1 MSKVL
6 EEVMHE
12 QTTEFLYKHKTLYMF
27 PSRFKKSHS
36 IDFYLSYL
44 NEKKKKKSNGVN
56 AGFLIGLFFVD
67 LQKVFE
73 TIDYNIFY
81 RL

>member
-44 NEKKKKKSNGVN
+44 NEKKKKIKRSQCWFPNRT
-56 AGFLIGLFFVD
+56 
-67 LQKVFE
+67 VF
-73 TIDYNIFY
+73 
-81 RL
+81 R

>member
-44 NEKKKKKSNGVN
+44 NEKKKKKIKRSQCWFPNRT
-56 AGFLIGLFFVD
+56 
-67 LQKVFE
+67 VF
-73 TIDYNIFY
+73 
-81 RL
+81 R